1 MQKESNKVQKTQGI
15 TATLHISKEAVGRF
29 VHEITAA
36 LMSITE
42 IYKRLL
48 MSAKVTGPTRKS
60 VEFPYGGDALT
71 KQMGAL
77 TKQMGATTPTG
88 SVDTG
93 DTNK

>member
-1 MQKESNKVQKTQGI
+1 MQKERNKVQKTQEI
-15 TATLHISKEAVGRF
+15 TATLHISEEAVGRF
-29 VHEITAA
+29 VHEITSA

-42 IYKRLL
+42 IYRRLL

-77 TKQMGATTPTG
+77 TKQMGATTPTE